1 VRKILKIFKNKNYS
15 KSKISPNLRSKK
27 SHSPRAFQQ
36 YQELAPI
43 ILILIFKKPLIK
55 LFNIQQHCKFKP
67 MLCEYVVFYMS
78 WGIYIY
84 IYIYIYQFIYPLDKD
99 ILKLKIFYQIR
110 VQM

>member
-1 VRKILKIFKNKNYS
+1 MRKILKNFKNKNYS

-27 SHSPRAFQQ
+27 SHSPMAFQQ

-43 ILILIFKKPLIK
+43 ILILFIFKPLIK

-78 WGIYIY
+78 WDIYIFY
-84 IYIYIYQFIYPLDKD
+84 IFIYPLDKD

-110 VQM
+110 IQM